1 MSRFVHPSILVVL
14 ATVLIAGIA
23 GASAFTYQGKLENN
37 GVGVDAGSAR
47 FVFRLYDSDTG
58 GNLIGSPQTVY
69 PVEVRAGIFT
79 ALVDFGD
86 TAFGQERRW
95 LEIEVDITGG
105 TNFERLTPRQLVTA
119 SPVAQFALHG
129 GDSPWRISGTNTYFT
144 GGNVGI
150 GTDTPLYPLMVDA
163 TGADRAISAVN
174 RDATGTKIAIY
185 GESGSSD
192 GRGIQG
198 YAGHTSGAVRGVY
211 GWSRSPAGVG
221 VYGRNSAS
229 TGAGVGVFGETG
241 SSTGYAGYFSGR
253 GYFSGALGIGIENPT
268 TQLDVAGTVKATG
281 LQLSTGPQVGYVLT
295 SDASGVGTWQP
306 PSTGSIGGSGTANY
320 LPQFT
325 GTTTLGNSVIY
336 QSATGNIGIG
346 TSAPSQKLHV
356 LGTIRT
362 NGIQLPVNV
371 TAGYVLTTDA
381 SGNGTWQEPT
391 GSGGGFE
398 LPYTG
403 ALTSSTPAFSIT
415 NHGTTTNSSAIYAK
429 VDAPTGSEGNAAGEF
444 VATGTPSHAILAY
457 SDYQSALHVTYSGT
471 AGPAITCN
479 GSGTGGAS
487 ITCTKLGGYGVKG
500 WATNTGSSLDSK
512 GGWFGASGPNA
523 VGILAE
529 ADGDNA
535 TAAYARSEGSDA
547 KALYAET
554 TGDNAQSVFALA
566 TGLSGVAV
574 KAVANSSA
582 AVGLVASGG
591 YKSAQFYGN
600 VEIYEHGTTNK
611 VIELGKGLDYAE
623 GFNVVDG
630 EDSVAPGTV
639 LVIDP
644 DQPGQLA
651 CSRRPYDTKVAGIVA
666 GANKLGSGV
675 RLGAGQFDH
684 DVALA
689 GRVYCNVIA
698 LDEGIQPGDL
708 LTTSSVP
715 GYAME
720 AQDADRSRGA
730 ILGKAMEPL
739 AKGTKGQILV
749 LVTLQ

>member
-1 MSRFVHPSILVVL
+1 VREETTVSRFVHHSILVIL
-14 ATVLIAGIA
+14 ATLLIAGVA

-69 PVEVRAGIFT
+69 PVEVRAGVFT

-86 TAFGQERRW
+86 TAFGEERRW

-150 GTDTPLYPLMVDA
+150 GTDTPSYPLMVDA

-192 GRGIQG
+192 GRGVQG

-229 TGAGVGVFGETG
+229 TGTGVGVFGETG

-268 TQLDVAGTVKATG
+268 TPLDVAGTIKATG
-281 LQLSTGPQVGYVLT
+281 LQITTAPQNGYVLT
-295 SDASGVGTWQP
+295 SDASGVGTWQA
-306 PSTGSIGGSGTANY
+306 PSTGSIGGSGTTNY
-320 LPQFT
+320 LPKFT
-325 GTTTLGNSVIY
+325 GTTTLGNSVVY
-336 QSATGNIGIG
+336 ESATGNIGIG
-346 TSAPSQKLHV
+346 TSVPMQKLHV
-356 LGTIRT
+356 LGAIRT
-362 NGIQLPVNV
+362 TGIQIPTNV

-381 SGNGTWQEPT
+381 AGNGTWQEPT
-391 GSGGGFE
+391 GGGGFD
-398 LPYTG
+398 LPYAG
-403 ALTSSTPAFSIT
+403 AITLSTPAFSIT
-415 NHGTTTNSSAIYAK
+415 NHGTTSSSSAIYAK
-429 VDAPTGSEGNAAGEF
+429 VDAAGGSEGNAAGEF

-457 SDYQSALHVTYSGT
+457 SDYQSALHVAYSGT
-471 AGPAITCN
+471 IGPAITCN
-479 GSGTGGAS
+479 ASGTGGAS

-500 WATNTGSSLDSK
+500 TASNTGSSANSR
-512 GGWFGASGPNA
+512 GGWFTSNSPTG
-523 VGILAE
+523 VGVLAE

-535 TAAYARSEGSDA
+535 TGV
-547 KALYAET
+547 YAET
-554 TGDNAQSVFALA
+554 EGANAKSILALA

-574 KAVANSSA
+574 HASANSSA
-582 AVGLVASGG
+582 GVGLIASGG
-591 YKSAQFYGN
+591 WKSAQFYGN

-623 GFNVVDG
+623 GFDVVDG
-630 EDSVAPGTV
+630 SDAVAPGSV

-644 DQPGQLA
+644 DSPGRLA
-651 CSRRPYDTKVAGIVA
+651 CSRYPYDSKVAGIVA
-666 GANKLGSGV
+666 GANALGSGV

-689 GRVYCNVIA
+689 GRVYCNVVA
-698 LDEGIQPGDL
+698 LDEAIRPGDL
-708 LTTSSVP
+708 LTTSDVP
-715 GYAME
+715 GYAMKVR
-720 AQDADRSRGA
+720 DADRARGA

>member
-1 MSRFVHPSILVVL
+1 MNRSVRYSILIVL
-14 ATVLIAGIA
+14 ATALIVGVA

-47 FVFRLYDSDTG
+47 FVFRLYDGDTG

-69 PVEVRAGIFT
+69 PVEIRAGIFT
-79 ALVDFGD
+79 TLVDFGD
-86 TAFGQERRW
+86 TAFGDERRW
-95 LEIEVDITGG
+95 LEIEVDVTGG
-105 TNFERLTPRQLVTA
+105 TTFERLTPRQLVSA
-119 SPVAQFALHG
+119 SPVAQYALHG
-129 GDSPWRISGTNTYFT
+129 GDSPWVMNGHNTYYSD
-144 GGNVGI
+144 GNVGV
-150 GTDTPLYPLMVDA
+150 GTDSPSYPLTVDA
-163 TGADRAISAVN
+163 SGTERSASVVN

-185 GESGSSD
+185 GESVSSD
-192 GRGIQG
+192 GRGVQG

-229 TGAGVGVFGETG
+229 TGAGVGVFGETS

-253 GYFSGALGIGIENPT
+253 GYFSGALGIGIPDPT
-268 TQLDVAGTVKATG
+268 TPLDVAGTVKATG
-281 LQLSTGPQVGYVLT
+281 LQITTAPQSGYVLT
-295 SDASGVGTWQP
+295 SDANGTGSWQA
-306 PSTGSIGGSGTANY
+306 PSAGSIGGSGAANY

-325 GTTTLGNSVIY
+325 GPTTLGNSVIY
-336 QSATGNIGIG
+336 QSPTGNIGIG
-346 TSAPSQKLHV
+346 TAAPSQKLHV

-381 SGNGTWQEPT
+381 AGNGTWQQPT

-403 ALTSSTPAFSIT
+403 AVTSSTPAFSIT

-429 VDAPTGSEGNAAGEF
+429 IDASGGSEGNAAGEF

-471 AGPAITCN
+471 ASPAITCN

-487 ITCTKLGGYGVKG
+487 ITCSKLGGYGVKG
-500 WATNTGSSLDSK
+500 TASSTGSSASSR
-512 GGWFGASGPNA
+512 GGWFTSNSPTG
-523 VGILAE
+523 VGVLAE
-529 ADGDNA
+529 ADGEDA
-535 TAAYARSEGSDA
+535 TGV
-547 KALYAET
+547 YAET
-554 TGDNAQSVFALA
+554 EGANAKSVLALA

-574 KAVANSSA
+574 HAAANSSA
-582 AVGLVASGG
+582 GVGLIASGG

-623 GFNVVDG
+623 GFDVVDG
-630 EDSVAPGTV
+630 SDAVAPGSV

-644 DQPGQLA
+644 DNPGHLT
-651 CSRRPYDTKVAGIVA
+651 CSRHAYDSKVAGIVA
-666 GANKLGSGV
+666 GANALGSGV

-698 LDEGIQPGDL
+698 FDEAIRPGDL
-708 LTTSSVP
+708 LTTSGVP
-715 GYAME
+715 GTAMKVS
-720 AQDADRSRGA
+720 DADRARGA

>member
-1 MSRFVHPSILVVL
+1 MNRSVRYSILVVL
-14 ATVLIAGIA
+14 ATVLIAGVA

-47 FVFRLYDSDTG
+47 FVFRLYDGDTG

-69 PVEVRAGIFT
+69 PVEIRAGIFT

-86 TAFGQERRW
+86 TAFGDERRW
-95 LEIEVDITGG
+95 LEIEVDVTGG
-105 TNFERLTPRQLVTA
+105 TTFERLTPRQLVTA
-119 SPVAQFALHG
+119 SPVAQYALHG
-129 GDSPWRISGTNTYFT
+129 GDSPWQISGTNTYFT

-150 GTDTPLYPLMVDA
+150 GTDTPTYPLMVDA
-163 TGADRAISAVN
+163 TGADRSISAVN

-192 GRGIQG
+192 GRGVQG

-281 LQLSTGPQVGYVLT
+281 LQITTAPQSGYVLT
-295 SDASGVGTWQP
+295 SDASGIGSWQA
-306 PSTGSIGGSGTANY
+306 PSAGSIGGNGTANY
-320 LPQFT
+320 LPKFT
-325 GTTTLGNSVIY
+325 GTTTLGNSVVY
-336 QSATGNIGIG
+336 ESAAGNIGIG
-346 TSAPSQKLHV
+346 TAAPSQKLQIM
-356 LGTIRT
+356 GTVRA
-362 NGIQLPVNV
+362 NGIQIPVNV

-381 SGNGTWQEPT
+381 AGNGTWQEPT

-403 ALTSSTPAFSIT
+403 EVTSSTPAFSIT
-415 NHGTTTNSSAIYAK
+415 NHGTNTNSSAIYAK
-429 VDAPTGSEGNAAGEF
+429 VDASTGSEGNAAGEF

-457 SDYQSALHVTYSGT
+457 SDYQSAIHVTYSGT
-471 AGPAITCN
+471 VGPAITCN

-500 WATNTGSSLDSK
+500 WSTNTGASIASR
-512 GGWFGASGPNA
+512 GGWFGSNSPSG
-523 VGILAE
+523 VGVQAE
-529 ADGDNA
+529 ADGADA
-535 TAAYARSEGSDA
+535 TAV
-547 KALYAET
+547 YAET
-554 TGDNAQSVFALA
+554 EGANGKSVFALA

-574 KAVANSSA
+574 HAAANSSA
-582 AVGLVASGG
+582 GVGLIASGG
-591 YKSAQFYGN
+591 WKSAQFYGN

-623 GFNVVDG
+623 GFDVVDG
-630 EDSVAPGTV
+630 GDAVAPGTV

-644 DQPGQLA
+644 DNPGRLA
-651 CSRRPYDTKVAGIVA
+651 CSRDAYDSKVAGIIA
-666 GANKLGSGV
+666 GANALGSGV

-689 GRVYCNVIA
+689 GRVYCNVVA
-698 LDEGIQPGDL
+698 LDEAVRPGDL
-708 LTTSSVP
+708 LTTSDVP
-715 GYAME
+715 GYAMKVR
-720 AQDADRSRGA
+720 DADRARGA